1 MFDHVTIRVRER
13 EESARFYDTVLG
25 VLGIPAGDVGDAFTE
40 WDDFSIAQADGDR
53 PPTSG
58 LHIGFVAPTR
68 EHVDAFWRAGT
79 DAGYASDGEPG
90 ERPEYTADYYGAFL
104 LDPDG
109 NSAEAVHHS
118 DVRPGNW
125 IDHLW
130 IGVEN
135 LDRAAAFYGA
145 LGPHLGIRRGA
156 SQGSR
161 RPFRGAF
168 ATFSL
173 VADGRAPTRN
183 LHMAFPAPNRRTV
196 DGFHAGA
203 LAAGYRTNGA
213 PGERPDYHPG
223 YYGAFVLDPDGTNVE
238 SVYHGRG

>member
-25 VLGIPAGDVGDAFTE
+25 VLGIPAGEVGATFTE
-40 WDDFSIAQADGDR
+40 WDEFSIAQADGDR
-53 PPTSG
+53 PATEG
-58 LHIGFVAPTR
+58 LHVGFVAPSR
-68 EHVDAFWRAGT
+68 EHVDSFWRAGT
-79 DAGYASDGEPG
+79 EAGYASYGEPG
-90 ERPEYTADYYGAFL
+90 ERPEYTEDYYGAFL
-104 LDPDG
+104 RDPDG

-118 DVRPGNW
+118 DVRPGNR

-145 LGPHLGIRRGA
+145 LGPHLGIRRGG
-156 SQGSR
+156 SRGSR
-161 RPFRGAF
+161 RLFMGAF

-173 VADGRAPTRN
+173 VADGREPTRS
-183 LHMAFPAPNRRTV
+183 LHLAFPAPNRATV
-196 DGFHAGA
+196 DGFHAAA
-203 LAAGYRTNGA
+203 LAAGWRSNGA
-213 PGERPDYHPG
+213 PGERAEYHPG

>member
-1 MFDHVTIRVRER
+1 MPSGER
-13 EESARFYDTVLG
+13 
-25 VLGIPAGDVGDAFTE
+25 
-40 WDDFSIAQADGDR
+40 
-53 PPTSG
+53 
-58 LHIGFVAPTR
+58 APTR
-68 EHVDAFWRAGT
+68 ATPRT
-79 DAGYASDGEPG
+79 ASPG
-90 ERPEYTADYYGAFL
+90 SDRSTRRTTTGRSCSIPTATA
-104 LDPDG
+104 
-109 NSAEAVHHS
+109 SEAVHHS

-203 LAAGYRTNGA
+203 LAAGYSTNGA